1 MTVIMRAQGLG
12 KRYGRRWA
20 LSDCTMKVPAGR
32 VVGLVGPNGAGKS
45 TLLNLAAGMLRPT
58 AGMIEVCGRR
68 PASGM
73 AEVGY
78 VPQDTPLYTR
88 LSIADHLKLGA
99 RLNPSWDDAFARDR
113 IAKLGLD
120 PAQKAGTLSGG
131 QRAQLA
137 LALGVAKRPR
147 LLILDEPVAA
157 LDPLARSEFITSVRE
172 TVAKQSLSVVLSS
185 HLVSDLERVCDYLI
199 VLVASRIVLDG
210 DIGQLMASYRPRSL
224 EDLVLHYLGAPA

>member
-1 MTVIMRAQGLG
+1 ME
-12 KRYGRRWA
+12 
-20 LSDCTMKVPAGR
+20 VPAGR
-32 VVGLVGPNGAGKS
+32 VTGLVGPNGAGKS
-45 TLLNLAAGMLRPT
+45 TLLNVASGMLRPT
-58 AGMIEVCGRR
+58 AGTIEVCGRR
-68 PASGM
+68 PSSGM

-78 VPQDTPLYTR
+78 VAQDTPVYTR
-88 LSIADHLKLGA
+88 LTVAEHLKLGA
-99 RLNPSWDDAFARDR
+99 RLNPGWDAALARDR
-113 IAKLGLD
+113 ITRLGLD

-172 TVAKQSLSVVLSS
+172 AVTEQSLSVVLSS

-199 VLVASRIVLDG
+199 VLVASRIAVAG
-210 DIGQLMASYRPRSL
+210 DVGELMASYRSRSL
-224 EDLVLHYLGAPA
+224 EDLVLNHLGASA

>member
-1 MTVIMRAQGLG
+1 ME
-12 KRYGRRWA
+12 
-20 LSDCTMKVPAGR
+20 VPAGR
-32 VVGLVGPNGAGKS
+32 VTGLVGPNGAGKS

-58 AGMIEVCGRR
+58 AGTIEVCGRR
-68 PASGM
+68 SASGM

-78 VPQDTPLYTR
+78 VAQDTPVYTR
-88 LSIADHLKLGA
+88 LSIADHLKLGT
-99 RLNPSWDDAFARDR
+99 RLNPGWDAALARHR
-113 IAKLGLD
+113 ITRLGLD

-157 LDPLARSEFITSVRE
+157 LDPLARSEFTTSVRE
-172 TVAKQSLSVVLSS
+172 AVAEQSLSVVLSS

-199 VLVASRIVLDG
+199 VLVASRIVLAG
-210 DIGQLMASYRPRSL
+210 DITGLMASHRSRSL
-224 EDLVLHYLGAPA
+224 EDIVLSHLGASA